1 MHDLFGRM
9 LQTVVLCCG
18 LILVVPTIGRAD
30 WYSAG
35 TLNIPPHPYSFLA
48 ATPDGNLLAA
58 TFNSEPAGGRTRDLP
73 ALLIRNPMRENPD
86 VVELSRMPFEPL
98 RGYGGIACD
107 SSGSYYISADTGNGG
122 SSFVCRFQADGS
134 LDRSFAAGGFLR
146 INRRMQGIDIIGE
159 YLLIAVEWG
168 EIIVCD
174 ANSGMM
180 INRLMPG
187 RASTSPVYV
196 RDIAVD
202 PKSLRVFGVAQGGL
216 VTWGGGMPWRPN
228 SYSFRQLTPFE
239 RQPRAG
245 EGVSVDPI
253 KRTVLFTH
261 SPGNNLL
268 EVHGSGRVETY
279 NVPTAQADAQLSDSI
294 LSFDGSTLFIS
305 DLEGRK
311 IHVMRRDV
319 DAVIKR
325 MDSQLEAAQA
335 RASTGG
341 GATITDAAP
350 APTWHRSY
358 TVALEMARNEN
369 RPMIIYFRSEQ
380 SSRCRDIEEKILLT
394 NDFNS
399 RVDRSICVFENVD
412 KDRLLAYRFGV
423 YRVPHIVFLDPHG
436 GTIAEYR
443 FDIEPD
449 QVFSAMETLSALG
462 MGQ

>member
-1 MHDLFGRM
+1 MSRL
-9 LQTVVLCCG
+9 LQSVVILCG
-18 LILVVPTIGRAD
+18 VLVGIPSELRGD
-30 WYSAG
+30 WSSAG

-58 TFNSEPAGGRTRDLP
+58 TFNSEPAGGRTRNLP
-73 ALLIRNPMRENPD
+73 ALLIRNPMSNNPE
-86 VVELSRMPFEPL
+86 VVELSRMSFEPL
-98 RGYGGIACD
+98 RGYGGIASD
-107 SSGSYYISADTGNGG
+107 SSGAYYVSADTGSGET
-122 SSFVCRFQADGS
+122 SFVCRFLSDGS
-134 LDRSFAAGGFLR
+134 LDRSFASGGFLR
-146 INRRMQGIDIIGE
+146 VNRRLQGIDIIGD

-168 EIIVCD
+168 EIMVCD
-174 ANSGMM
+174 ANTGMM

-187 RASTSPVYV
+187 RAATSPVYV

-202 PKSLRVFGVAQGGL
+202 PKSLRVFGVSQGGL

-228 SYSFRQLTPFE
+228 SYTFRQLTPFE

-279 NVPTAQADAQLSDSI
+279 NVPTAQSDAQLSDSI

-311 IHVMRRDV
+311 VHVMRRDV

-325 MDSQLEAAQA
+325 MDAQLEAAQA
-335 RASTGG
+335 RASTGS
-341 GATITDAAP
+341 GATITESAP

-358 TVALEMARNEN
+358 TDAMEKARNEN

-380 SSRCRDIEEKILLT
+380 IPRCKEVEEKILLT
-394 NDFNS
+394 NGFNS
-399 RVDRSICVFENVD
+399 RVDRAICVFENVD
-412 KDRLLAYRFGV
+412 QDRLLAYRFGV
-423 YRVPHIVFLDPHG
+423 YRVPHIVFLDPRG

-443 FDIEPD
+443 YDIDSE
-449 QVFSAMETLSALG
+449 QVFTAMESLSSLG
-462 MGQ
+462 GGQ